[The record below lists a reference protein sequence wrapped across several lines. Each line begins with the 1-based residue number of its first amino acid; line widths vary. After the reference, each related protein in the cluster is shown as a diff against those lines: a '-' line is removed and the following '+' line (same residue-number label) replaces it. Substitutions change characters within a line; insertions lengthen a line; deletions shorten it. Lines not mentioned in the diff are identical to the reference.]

1 MKSKVT
7 NDQIKEIAQRF
18 GIEGAALK
26 AFIEVE
32 SGGKGFDSRTGKIL
46 IQFEPHWFKRKVP
59 YAPSGNWSVNKV
71 DVQSK
76 EWPAFNEAFRINAD
90 GAMESTSIGLG
101 QLMGFHYKIMGYKSV
116 GEMWDYAKLGEYEQV
131 VQLCIFLKN
140 YLGGRIL
147 RYLSVKDWHNVA
159 VYYNGSGYM
168 TIAKKYGREPY
179 NISMQKA
186 YEKYKKLGW

>member
-1 MKSKVT
+1 MKNKVS
-7 NDQIKEIAQRF
+7 NDQIAEIALCF
-18 GIEGAALK
+18 DLEYAALK

-32 SGGKGFDSRTGKIL
+32 SGGSGFDKRTGKIL
-46 IQFEPHWFKRKVP
+46 IQFEPHWFKRKAP

-76 EWPAFNEAFRINAD
+76 EWIAFNNAFSINPNA
-90 GAMESTSIGLG
+90 AMESTSIGLA
-101 QLMGFHYKIMGYKSV
+101 QIMGFHWKILDYKSV
-116 GEMWDYAKLGEYEQV
+116 GEMWDYAKRGEYQQV
-131 VQLCIFLKN
+131 EQLCLFLKN

-147 RYLSVKDWHNVA
+147 RHLRDRDWHNVA

-179 NISMQKA
+179 NISMSKA
-186 YEKYKKLGW
+186 YKKYSGK